1 MIKEGGVSMM
11 RRLLNIIYY
20 FVSLSHIK
28 ASLKL

>member
-20 FVSLSHIK
+20 LVSLSHIK